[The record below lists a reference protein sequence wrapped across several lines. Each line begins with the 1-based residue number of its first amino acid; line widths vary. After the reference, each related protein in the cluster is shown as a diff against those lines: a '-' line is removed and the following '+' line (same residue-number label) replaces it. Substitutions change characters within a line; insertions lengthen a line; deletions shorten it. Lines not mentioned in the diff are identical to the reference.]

1 MANRALFALVIACA
15 AVGIFGVAFECA
27 LPMPWSIGASC
38 RGYAN
43 AYLYNGIANM
53 LTDVGLALLPIVMLW
68 RVQTDHRVKL
78 RIAVLFGSRIV

>member
-1 MANRALFALVIACA
+1 MANRGLLLLVLACA
-15 AVGIFGVAFECA
+15 VVAIVGVAFECA
-27 LPMPWSIGASC
+27 LPTPWAIGATC

-43 AYLYNGIANM
+43 AYLYNGITNM

-68 RVQTDHRVKL
+68 RVQTNHQVKL